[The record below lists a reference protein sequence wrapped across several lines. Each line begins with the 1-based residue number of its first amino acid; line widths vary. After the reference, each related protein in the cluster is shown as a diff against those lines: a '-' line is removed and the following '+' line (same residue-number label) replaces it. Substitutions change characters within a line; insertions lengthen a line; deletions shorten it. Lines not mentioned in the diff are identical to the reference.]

1 MRPSQQLSDNY
12 FRIKNMNTPEII
24 IYDSHVAPSIAVV
37 QRALNFKNLSFS
49 IGGTQ
54 KPTKEISIIGNISRQ
69 VAMASIDG
77 KSYYDVATIVQAIEA
92 IQPAPTFWP
101 ENQSDKSACELLM
114 DWFDQSFFWHVMAL
128 RWVPP
133 ANAVASF
140 QQVSGVYPK
149 WMRPFIFLSAK
160 RMLLKKFKAQ
170 GLGLLNEEALLESMQ
185 AKLASLAGLLGESD
199 WLLGERLGIADVYL
213 CSYLEFALLGVI
225 PQFAE
230 MVVVHPKLTAHSER
244 VFAEV
249 GMPVWPE
256 FEQSISKSN

>member
-1 MRPSQQLSDNY
+1 
-12 FRIKNMNTPEII
+12 MNTPEII

-77 KSYYDVATIVQAIEA
+77 KSYYDVASIVQAIEA

-140 QQVSGVYPK
+140 QQVSVCVPQVDASVY
-149 WMRPFIFLSAK
+149 FSFC
-160 RMLLKKFKAQ
+160 Q
-170 GLGLLNEEALLESMQ
+170 
-185 AKLASLAGLLGESD
+185 
-199 WLLGERLGIADVYL
+199 ADVAKKIQGTGAG
-213 CSYLEFALLGVI
+213 FA
-225 PQFAE
+225 Q
-230 MVVVHPKLTAHSER
+230 
-244 VFAEV
+244 
-249 GMPVWPE
+249 
-256 FEQSISKSN
+256 